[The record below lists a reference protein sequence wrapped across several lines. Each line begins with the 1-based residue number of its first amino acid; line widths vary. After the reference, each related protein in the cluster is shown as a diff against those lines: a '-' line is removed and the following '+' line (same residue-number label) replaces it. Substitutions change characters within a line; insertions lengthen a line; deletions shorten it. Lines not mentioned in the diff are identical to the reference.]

1 MDQELIA
8 YLDER
13 FREATQKIT
22 GLREEFVGFREATD
36 QQFEVSREKTTQ
48 QIGGLREE
56 FVGFREA
63 TNQQFEVSREE
74 TTQQIGGLREEFVGF
89 RQETTQKFERLEERM
104 DERFRH
110 TGMEIEALRDNI
122 RQVADGV
129 AGANESLGALDK
141 KLAAEFKEVRASIRA
156 PFENLDKRV
165 RVLEAAVLD
174 KKQKKVKGRPAS

>member
-13 FREATQKIT
+13 FRETSRQIES
-22 GLREEFVGFREATD
+22 LREATT
-36 QQFEVSREKTTQ
+36 QQFDVSREETTQ
-48 QIGGLREE
+48 QISALRK
-56 FVGFREA
+56 
-63 TNQQFEVSREE
+63 E

-89 RQETTQKFERLEERM
+89 GEETTKQIGSLREEFVGFRVETTQRFERLEERM

-110 TGMEIEALRDNI
+110 TGMEIEALRGDI

-129 AGANESLGALDK
+129 MGAHDSLGALDK
-141 KLAAEFKEVRASIRA
+141 KVAAEFKEVRASIRA

-165 RVLEAAVLD
+165 RVLETQVLD
-174 KKQKKVKGRPAS
+174 KKQKKGKSRPPS